1 MKQEIPITQITPLN
15 HGAIRKGVHH
25 GCPAFIMDVEYRLQ
39 DGRTLPG
46 TVSRERKKDVP
57 AGLARA
63 QQSAAANSM
72 FACFDDQGAY
82 FGTSQKWTIGAAGL
96 IPTH

>member
-15 HGAIRKGVHH
+15 NGAIRMGVHH
-25 GCPAFIMDVEYRLQ
+25 GRPAFILDVEYRLQ

-46 TVSRERKKDVP
+46 TVSGERKKDVP
-57 AGLARA
+57 TALARA

-72 FACFDDQGAY
+72 FACFDEQGAY
-82 FGTSQKWTIGAAGL
+82 FGTSQKWTIGASGL
-96 IPTH
+96 VPTN